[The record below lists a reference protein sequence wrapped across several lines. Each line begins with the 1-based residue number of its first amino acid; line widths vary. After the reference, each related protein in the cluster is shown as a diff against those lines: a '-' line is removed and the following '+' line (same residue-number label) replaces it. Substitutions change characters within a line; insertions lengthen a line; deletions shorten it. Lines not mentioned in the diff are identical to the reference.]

1 MSDIG
6 MNFSESVYDIEAAV
20 RKCGFP
26 VVVKSENVCPEKKT
40 YFDEEF
46 YQNSQKLPRGSITLL
61 EGEVTLEF
69 AHVTVMEYRD
79 QDKVMSEKGDGY
91 VEHHLELEDD
101 DYLLPLT
108 FEGKCKIIHPPG
120 KRKRYVTVTQVI
132 IVKILKFWTSNCLQL
147 KPLIR
152 ITLFAR
158 SCRSED
164 LGKLWYSLEIL
175 NVVYAIWMVIF
186 KLLSSF
192 YLNKI

>member
-1 MSDIG
+1 MSDID
-6 MNFSESVYDIEAAV
+6 MNFSESVYDIDAAV

-26 VVVKSENVCPEKKT
+26 VVVKSENVCPEKKN

-46 YQNSQKLPRGSITLL
+46 HQNSQKLPRGSITLL
-61 EGEVTLEF
+61 ERKVTLEF
-69 AHVTVMEYRD
+69 VHVTVMEYRD

-108 FEGKCKIIHPPG
+108 FDGKCKIIHPPG

-132 IVKILKFWTSNCLQL
+132 IVKNLEILDIQL
-147 KPLIR
+147 LAIKPLIK

-164 LGKLWYSLEIL
+164 VGKLWYSLEIL
-175 NVVYAIWMVIF
+175 KVVYAI
-186 KLLSSF
+186 
-192 YLNKI
+192 